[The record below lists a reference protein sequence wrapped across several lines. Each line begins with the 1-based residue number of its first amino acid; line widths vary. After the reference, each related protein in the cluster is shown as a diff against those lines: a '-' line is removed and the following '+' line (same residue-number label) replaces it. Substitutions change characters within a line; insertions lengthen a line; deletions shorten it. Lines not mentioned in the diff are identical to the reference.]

1 VARQA
6 AEVRPARRPAARA
19 AVEDPE
25 NGDDIVSMGLVD
37 DVAISDGTAEVSL
50 AFNAPHA
57 PAEMEIGDAV
67 REAIEEA

>member
-1 VARQA
+1 MTLTE
-6 AEVRPARRPAARA
+6 AELTDRLA

-50 AFNAPHA
+50 AFN
-57 PAEMEIGDAV
+57 
-67 REAIEEA
+67 